1 MTFKEKIMLAQKNN
15 IFIPFDL
22 ANNQNIVGVYKIF
35 GEKNERRTCLYIGK
49 STNIAYRLL
58 GSGGGHIYMYLNNNL
73 SKLVPCIIDKYI
85 KDGYKI
91 EIEINKVEY
100 KDTSFSRA
108 AHRLALA
115 EISEIVKYQREGQCL
130 EQMPEGVGMN
140 EEKFWEE
147 NYKIEE
153 INSSW
158 YFTYFRKFNNCY
170 IWLSNSSQTLENTK
184 FVASELSLTLSLVLY
199 SLIGFHEP

>member
-73 SKLVPCIIDKYI
+73 SKLVPYCPALN
-85 KDGYKI
+85 GSFPL
-91 EIEINKVEY
+91 VFFL
-100 KDTSFSRA
+100 TSPNHFLIRTN
-108 AHRLALA
+108 RNLCRFYL
-115 EISEIVKYQREGQCL
+115 IL
-130 EQMPEGVGMN
+130 
-140 EEKFWEE
+140 
-147 NYKIEE
+147 
-153 INSSW
+153 
-158 YFTYFRKFNNCY
+158 FRPLLC
-170 IWLSNSSQTLENTK
+170 Q
-184 FVASELSLTLSLVLY
+184 
-199 SLIGFHEP
+199 

>member
-1 MTFKEKIMLAQKNN
+1 
-15 IFIPFDL
+15 
-22 ANNQNIVGVYKIF
+22 
-35 GEKNERRTCLYIGK
+35 
-49 STNIAYRLL
+49 
-58 GSGGGHIYMYLNNNL
+58 MYLNNNL

-91 EIEINKVEY
+91 EIEIIKVEY

-115 EISEIVKYQREGQCL
+115 EISEIVKYQKEGQCL

-153 INSSW
+153 INSG
-158 YFTYFRKFNNCY
+158 
-170 IWLSNSSQTLENTK
+170 
-184 FVASELSLTLSLVLY
+184 LY
-199 SLIGFHEP
+199 M

>member
-1 MTFKEKIMLAQKNN
+1 MTFKEKILLAQKHN
-15 IFIPFDL
+15 IFIPCDL
-22 ANNQNIVGVYKIF
+22 ADKENIVGVYKIF
-35 GEKNERRTCLYIGK
+35 GEKNEERTCLYIGK

-58 GSGGGHIYMYLNNNL
+58 GSGGGHIHMYLNDNL

-91 EIEINKVEY
+91 VIETIKVEY

-115 EISEIVKYQREGQCL
+115 EISEIVKCQEKGQCL

-147 NYKIEE
+147 NYRTEMIT
-153 INSSW
+153 SS
-158 YFTYFRKFNNCY
+158 
-170 IWLSNSSQTLENTK
+170 L
-184 FVASELSLTLSLVLY
+184 
-199 SLIGFHEP
+199 